1 MKFKR
6 EISKSAHMEDR
17 FVNSFYKTG
26 FINEDVFDRDS
37 KDMWKAFV
45 RLLSNSNSSSV
56 FTSILVA
63 YKEVPYSA
71 KIVQDSMVLSDKKSN
86 NKKNT
91 SDGDVFVD
99 IKLNYYKFYECIFAK
114 SPYMYSINTRSNQCI
129 RNTIDI
135 IKRDFSE
142 SNGYTVVES
151 SLLALYDS
159 YTNEAD
165 QIDSIDMHEDLLVRY
180 KDKTDT
186 DVNRLILMVPMLID
200 DSYYIIDGIRTY
212 PIITEAYHYA
222 TSMYGQKEFICKT
235 NYGKKKV
242 SNYSISLGY
251 FDTANL
257 EDKNG
262 PEIFYIKLFYNKF
275 YNPLM
280 FLNKYEAEDLFNE
293 IMSDTSVTPRNKEIL
308 KNTYEHFLSL
318 DTVRST
324 SNSDKNV
331 VSNIKV
337 WRENDSFFNKLETE
351 ETKKTSASGEKEN
364 GDVFDIDDNTNT
376 VDEANDNDANSD
388 NNSDTDITK
397 FNRRMV
403 SKNLVKS
410 LIMGFNN
417 VRYYSFYG
425 HMADIYL
432 MSTNKISNTR
442 RSDSGKIVSNL
453 LPRDKVIYATIR
465 SNKDLCANYDNTNP
479 YDVWARVSYKK
490 YVNPTPTDLQQA
502 KNKAADVSKKGP
514 DDHMRYLT
522 EEEYTL
528 IDPTTTKSEKT
539 SGITS
544 SFTLFNHKKW
554 AFRKA
559 EDV

>member
-17 FVNSFYKTG
+17 FMNSFYKTG

-37 KDMWKAFV
+37 KDMWKAFI

-86 NKKNT
+86 KNKT
-91 SDGDVFVD
+91 SDGDIFVD
-99 IKLNYYKFYECIFAK
+99 IKLDYYKFYECIFAK
-114 SPYMYSINTRSNQCI
+114 SPYMYSMNTRSNQCI
-129 RNTIDI
+129 KNTIDI

-159 YTNEAD
+159 YSNEAD

-186 DVNRLILMVPMLID
+186 DVNRLVLMVPMLID

-212 PIITEAYHYA
+212 PIITEAYHYV

-242 SNYSISLGY
+242 TNYSISLGY

-293 IMSDTSVTPRNKEIL
+293 IMADSSVTPRNKEIL
-308 KNTYEHFLSL
+308 KNTYDHFISL
-318 DTVRST
+318 DAIRSST
-324 SNSDKNV
+324 GHDKNM

-337 WRENDSFFNKLETE
+337 WRENDSFFDKLETE
-351 ETKKTSASGEKEN
+351 ENKEEPSKSTETR
-364 GDVFDIDDNTNT
+364 DIDDVLDTDDNVSVDNETN
-376 VDEANDNDANSD
+376 NNDASR
-388 NNSDTDITK
+388 NNDEIDTTK

-410 LIMGFNN
+410 LIMGYNN

-442 RSDSGKIVSNL
+442 QGNSGKIVSNL

-490 YVNPTPTDLQQA
+490 YTNPTVTDLDNA
-502 KNKAADVSKKGP
+502 KKKTSDVSKSNP
-514 DDHMRYLT
+514 DDRMRYLT

-539 SGITS
+539 SGIAS

-559 EDV
+559 EDI